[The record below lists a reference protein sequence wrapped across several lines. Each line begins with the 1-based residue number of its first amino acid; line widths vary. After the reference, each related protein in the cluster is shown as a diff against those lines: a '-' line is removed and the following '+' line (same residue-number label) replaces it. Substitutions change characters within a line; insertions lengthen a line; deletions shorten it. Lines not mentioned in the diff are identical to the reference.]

1 MNHIF
6 RVIFDKTKGV
16 FVVSELVKSVG
27 KSNSLTDKRS
37 SVAGVVLNMIIIGGG
52 GRTFWHSSL
61 S

>member
-37 SVAGVVLNMIIIGGG
+37 SVAGAVLNMMIIGGG
-52 GRTFWHSSL
+52 GG
-61 S
+61 